1 MMPEQHQQQRERC
14 RALSEQ
20 TLSEQTLSE
29 QTGSVERN
37 DALSRRRQNYRLRRD
52 METDEERQS
61 RPANFQALTF
71 LYTIPII
78 MLVILHSFLLSLPL

>member
-1 MMPEQHQQQRERC
+1 MMPEQHQQQRERR
-14 RALSEQ
+14 RA
-20 TLSEQTLSE
+20 LSE

-61 RPANFQALTF
+61 RSANFQVLTF

-78 MLVILHSFLLSLPL
+78 NYIGDIS

>member
-1 MMPEQHQQQRERC
+1 MTPEQHQQQRERR
-14 RALSEQ
+14 RA
-20 TLSEQTLSE
+20 LSE

-61 RPANFQALTF
+61 RSANFQALTF

-78 MLVILHSFLLSLPL
+78 ILVIFHRFLLSLPL

>member
-1 MMPEQHQQQRERC
+1 MMPEQHQQQRERR
-14 RALSEQ
+14 RA
-20 TLSEQTLSE
+20 LSE

-52 METDEERQS
+52 METDEERQLRS
-61 RPANFQALTF
+61 TNFQALTF

-78 MLVILHSFLLSLPL
+78 MLVILHSFLLSLSL